1 MKIVMA
7 CTEVVT
13 GAQIQNREDNASE
26 DEFLGPKDG
35 KDGNPFLAKKILRLD
50 WGTDQLQV
58 ACTRHVWCDRDAVV
72 LTT

>member
-1 MKIVMA
+1 MK
-7 CTEVVT
+7 
-13 GAQIQNREDNASE
+13 REDEVDASGWITE

-58 ACTRHVWCDRDAVV
+58 ACTRHVWCDRDTVV